1 MAFVDKFLTFVRI
14 GVAMISLKGQYTIK
28 NMIEECAELYSNN
41 LALTTYKK
49 PETSI
54 TFKQLNL
61 WAKSTAAFLI
71 NNGVKKGTKVAILAE
86 SCPNWGLSY
95 FAINM
100 AGGIAVPI
108 LPNFSKD
115 EVQKI
120 LDHCEA
126 KFIFVNKANINK
138 VVCSEQN
145 KNNIKVIRIE
155 DMSFIASKEINY
167 LASEGFENLKGLN
180 IQNTTITAE
189 AESKLTKQCPNED
202 DIASI
207 IYTSGTTGTPKGVML
222 TNKNLVWNAKVCS
235 TPFIKIHVG
244 WKALSILPLSHVYEF
259 TIGLLLILMNG
270 ASVTYLGKAPSVGS
284 LMPALKDVRPHIML
298 TVPLLIEKVF
308 RRAIQPKF
316 KEGTKLNKLM
326 QNRLLLKPIHQIIG
340 KKMVKVFGGRIK
352 FFGIGGSKLDPQVEE
367 FLEKANFPYAL
378 GYGLTETSP
387 FIAGC
392 GPKDHVVGTLGKVLD
407 GLDVR
412 IAPEDGEIQIK
423 GPTVMKGYYKMPELT
438 AEAFTQDGYFRT
450 GDLGKFENGR
460 LAINGRSKSLILGA
474 NGENIY
480 PDTIENLINAQEY
493 VIESLVIP
501 DNKNLTAMVRLDI
514 QEIQKALGSINIQEF
529 LEKIKQDINS
539 KLASFS
545 RINNIKLQEQPFERT
560 PTEKIK
566 RYLYTKAM

>member
-1 MAFVDKFLTFVRI
+1 
-14 GVAMISLKGQYTIK
+14 MITLQGQYTIK
-28 NMIEECAELYSNN
+28 NMVEECAELYSNN

-61 WAKSTAAFLI
+61 WSKSIAAFLI
-71 NNGVKKGTKVAILAE
+71 NNGVKKGTTVAILAE

-100 AGGIAVPI
+100 AGAIAVPI
-108 LPNFSKD
+108 LPNFSKE

-120 LDHCEA
+120 LNHSEA
-126 KFIFVNKANINK
+126 KCIFVNKANANK
-138 VVCSEQN
+138 VICSEQ
-145 KNNIKVIRIE
+145 NNIKVIRIE
-155 DMSFIASKEINY
+155 DMSFIAPKELSY

-180 IQNTTITAE
+180 IQNTVITLE
-189 AESKLTKQCPNED
+189 DEDKLAKQCPNED
-202 DIASI
+202 DLASI

-222 TNKNLVWNAKVCS
+222 TNKNLVWNAKACS

-284 LMPALKDVRPHIML
+284 LMPALKDVRPQIML
-298 TVPLLIEKVF
+298 TVPLLIEKVY

-316 KEGTKLNKLM
+316 KEGTRVNKLM
-326 QNRLLLKPIHQIIG
+326 QNRLLSKPIHHIIG
-340 KKMVKVFGGRIK
+340 RKMVKVFGGKLK
-352 FFGIGGSKLDPQVEE
+352 FFGVGGSKLDPQVEK
-367 FLEKANFPYAL
+367 FLAKANFPYAL

-423 GPTVMKGYYKMPELT
+423 GPTLMKGYYKMPELT
-438 AEAFTQDGYFRT
+438 EEVFTQDGYFRT
-450 GDLGKFENGR
+450 GDLGGFENDR
-460 LAINGRSKSLILGA
+460 LLIKGRSKSMILGA

-480 PDTIENLINAQEY
+480 PDTIETLINAQEY
-493 VIESLVIP
+493 VIESLVVP
-501 DNKNLTAMVRLDI
+501 EDKNLTAMVRLDI
-514 QEIQKALGSINIQEF
+514 QEIQRVLGSINIQEF
-529 LEKIKQDINS
+529 LEKIKQEINS

-545 RINNIKLQEQPFERT
+545 RINKIRLQEQPFERT

>member
-1 MAFVDKFLTFVRI
+1 
-14 GVAMISLKGQYTIK
+14 MIKLNGQYTIK
-28 NMIEECAELYSNN
+28 NMLQECAELYSNR

-54 TFKQLNL
+54 TFKELQL
-61 WAKSTAAFLI
+61 WAKSIATFLI
-71 NNGVKKGTKVAILAE
+71 DIGVTKGTNVAILAE

-100 AGGIAVPI
+100 AGGVAVPI
-108 LPNFSKD
+108 LPNFSKE

-120 LDHCEA
+120 LTHCEA
-126 KFIFVNKANINK
+126 KLIFVNKANVHK
-138 VVCSEQN
+138 VVGTDAIVSKTNQVSRYFSATS
-145 KNNIKVIRIE
+145 NIKIIRIE
-155 DMSFIASKEINY
+155 DMAFIPAKEMSY
-167 LASEGFENLKGLN
+167 LAADGFENLKGLN
-180 IQNTTITAE
+180 IQNKIISTKE
-189 AESKLTKQCPNED
+189 ESKLIEQCPNED

-235 TPFIKIHVG
+235 TPFIKIHPG

-284 LMPALKDVRPHIML
+284 LMPALKEVRPQIML
-298 TVPLLIEKVF
+298 TVPLLIEKVY
-308 RRAIQPKF
+308 RRAIQPQF
-316 KEGTKLNKLM
+316 KEGIKLNKLM
-326 QNRLLLKPIHQIIG
+326 QNKLLCKPIHHIIG
-340 KKMVKVFGGRIK
+340 RKMVKVFGGRMK
-352 FFGIGGSKLDPQVEE
+352 FFGIGGSKLDPKVEE
-367 FLEKANFPYAL
+367 FLAKANFPYAL

-392 GPKDHVVGTLGKVLD
+392 GPKDHVIGTLGKVLD

-412 IAPEDGEIQIK
+412 LSPEDGEIQIK

-450 GDLGKFENGR
+450 GDLGAFEGAR
-460 LAINGRSKSLILGA
+460 LAIKGRSKSLILGA

-493 VIESLVIP
+493 VVESLVIP
-501 DNKNLTAMVRLDI
+501 EDKNLTAMVRLDL
-514 QEIQKALGSINIQEF
+514 QEIQRALGSINVQEF
-529 LEKIKQDINS
+529 LEKIKRDINS

-545 RINNIKLQEQPFERT
+545 RINNIRLQEQPFERT

-566 RYLYTKAM
+566 RYLYIS

>member
-1 MAFVDKFLTFVRI
+1 
-14 GVAMISLKGQYTIK
+14 MISLKGQYTIK
-28 NMIEECAELYSNN
+28 NMVDECASLYKDSM
-41 LALTTYKK
+41 ALTTYNK
-49 PETSI
+49 PETTL
-54 TFKQLNL
+54 TFRDLQT
-61 WAKSTAAFLI
+61 KSKHVAAFLVG
-71 NNGVKKGTKVAILAE
+71 NGIKKGTNVAILSE

-95 FAINM
+95 FSINR
-100 AGGIAVPI
+100 AGAVAVPI
-108 LPNFSKD
+108 LPNFSKE

-120 LDHCEA
+120 LNHCEA
-126 KFIFVNKANINK
+126 KFVFVNRANAKK
-138 VVCSEQN
+138 VEGY
-145 KNNIKVIRIE
+145 NIKVIRIE
-155 DMSFIASKEINY
+155 DMSFISQKEMKNI
-167 LASEGFENLKGLN
+167 STQGFENLKGLSLLN
-180 IQNTTITAE
+180 EVITPDDE
-189 AESKLTKQCPNED
+189 RKLTQQCPKED

-235 TPFIKIHVG
+235 KPFIKIHVG

-284 LMPALKDVRPHIML
+284 LMPALKDVKPQIML
-298 TVPLLIEKVF
+298 SVPLLIEKVY
-308 RRAIQPKF
+308 RRAIEPKF

-326 QNRLLLKPIHQIIG
+326 QHKLLQKPIYHLIG
-340 KKMVKVFGGRIK
+340 KKMIKTFGGRMK
-352 FFGIGGSKLDPQVEE
+352 FFGVGGSKLDPQVEA
-367 FLEKANFPYAL
+367 FLDKANFPYAL

-412 IAPEDGEIQIK
+412 TAQEDGEIQIK

-438 AEAFTQDGYFRT
+438 AESFTEDGYFRT
-450 GDLGKFENGR
+450 GDLGAFENGR
-460 LAINGRSKSLILGA
+460 LAIKGRSKSMILGA

-501 DNKNLTAMVRLDI
+501 EDRSLTAMVRLDLQAI
-514 QEIQKALGSINIQEF
+514 QRALGSINIQDF
-529 LEKIKQDINS
+529 LEQLKQTVNP
-539 KLASFS
+539 KLSSFS
-545 RINNIKLQEQPFERT
+545 RISNIRLQEEPFERT

>member
-1 MAFVDKFLTFVRI
+1 
-14 GVAMISLKGQYTIK
+14 MISLNGQYTIK
-28 NMIEECAELYSNN
+28 NMVEECAQLYSNRP
-41 LALTTYKK
+41 ALTTYKK
-49 PETSI
+49 PETSM
-54 TFKQLNL
+54 TFRQLQL
-61 WAKSTAAFLI
+61 WARSIASFLV
-71 NNGVKKGTKVAILAE
+71 NHGVEKGTKIAILAE

-100 AGGIAVPI
+100 AGGVAVPI
-108 LPNFSKD
+108 LPNFSKE
-115 EVQKI
+115 EVQRI
-120 LDHCEA
+120 LNHCEA
-126 KFIFVNKANINK
+126 KIVFVNKANIKK
-138 VVCSEQN
+138 VVSIDETKTQISH
-145 KNNIKVIRIE
+145 KIRTINNIKIIRIE
-155 DMSFIASKEINY
+155 DMAFIPVRELNY
-167 LASEGFENLKGLN
+167 LDSEGFENLKGIS
-180 IQNTTITAE
+180 IQNETITAE
-189 AESKLTKQCPNED
+189 EENKLAKQCPNED

-235 TPFIKIHVG
+235 TPFIKIHPG

-298 TVPLLIEKVF
+298 TVPLLIEKVYH
-308 RRAIQPKF
+308 RAIQPQF
-316 KEGTKLNKLM
+316 KEGTRLNKLM
-326 QNRLLLKPIHQIIG
+326 QNKLLSKPIHHIIG
-340 KKMVKVFGGRIK
+340 KKMIKVFGGRMK
-352 FFGIGGSKLDPQVEE
+352 FFGVGGSKLDPQVEE
-367 FLEKANFPYAL
+367 FLAKANFPYAL

-412 IAPEDGEIQIK
+412 LAQEDGEIQIK

-450 GDLGKFENGR
+450 GDLGAFENGR
-460 LAINGRSKSLILGA
+460 LAIKGRSKSLILGA

-501 DNKNLTAMVRLDI
+501 ENKNLTAMVRLDT

-529 LEKIKQDINS
+529 LEGLKRDINA

-566 RYLYTKAM
+566 RYLYIS